1 MRSFLS
7 NTYAVLCRELGRM
20 VELRVPLLLL
30 FALPLVSFVCFA
42 FIFRNSIDSLPIAV
56 LDEDHSSLSRK
67 LTAMIDDTPTALVAY
82 EIQDMDEG
90 IRLMRQGKVYAILQI
105 PSFFEKN
112 ILGNSQTNV
121 EFYNSGC
128 NISVNGLLAKDVQTA
143 VTTFSTGVQ
152 LQLLEAKGLTERQA
166 MAQARPVTFDKHIL
180 FNPFINYSYYLAPSM
195 LAMMLLIFT
204 ALSTIYAVGTELKYS
219 TAHEWFAAAGNSVV
233 AAVTGKL
240 LPITAV
246 MFTMMLAMYAVVF
259 VIVGA
264 PLNGSITM
272 LVVSALVFVLSY
284 QAIGLFVAVVFANL
298 RLALSFGGGY
308 SVLAFTFSGLTFPTM
323 AMYGGIRLFS
333 YIFPYTFYMQI
344 YVDIAM
350 RGAHWSYALPD
361 LGYMMLFQIL
371 PVLMLR
377 RLKRLCTEDRFW
389 GRL

>member
-7 NTYAVLCRELGRM
+7 NTYAVLRRETGRI
-20 VELRVPLLLL
+20 VELRIPLLLL
-30 FALPLVSFVCFA
+30 FVLPAISFVCFA
-42 FIFRNSIDSLPIAV
+42 FIFSNSIDTLPVAV

-67 LTAMIDDTPTALVAY
+67 LVSMVDDTPTALVAY

-90 IRLMRQGKVYAILQI
+90 MQLMRQGKVYAILQI
-105 PSFFEKN
+105 PSSFEKN
-112 ILGNSQTNV
+112 ILGNRQTNV

-128 NISVNGLLAKDVQTA
+128 NISVNGLLARDVQTA

-152 LQLLEAKGLTERQA
+152 LQILGAKGLTERQA

-180 FNPFINYSYYLAPSM
+180 FNPYINYSYYLAPSL
-195 LAMMLLIFT
+195 LAMMMLIFT
-204 ALSTIYAVGTELKYS
+204 ALSTIYAVGSELKYS
-219 TAHEWFAAAGNSVV
+219 TAKEWLETAGGSVV

-240 LPITAV
+240 LPITIV
-246 MFTMMLAMYAVVF
+246 MFTMMLVLYAVVF
-259 VIVGA
+259 EILGA
-264 PLNGSITM
+264 PLNGSMLM
-272 LVVSALVFVLSY
+272 LVAAALVFVLSY
-284 QAIGLFVAVVFANL
+284 QAVGLFAAVVFANL

-323 AMYGGIRLFS
+323 AMYGGIRIFS
-333 YIFPYTFYMQI
+333 YIFPYTFFMQI

-350 RGAHWSYALPD
+350 RGADWSYALPD

-371 PVLMLR
+371 PVLVLR
-377 RLKRLCTEDRFW
+377 RIRRLATEDKYW

>member
-7 NTYAVLCRELGRM
+7 NTYAVLRRETGRI
-20 VELRVPLLLL
+20 VELRIPLLLL
-30 FALPLVSFVCFA
+30 FVLPAISFVCFA
-42 FIFRNSIDSLPIAV
+42 FIFSNSIDTLPVAV

-67 LTAMIDDTPTALVAY
+67 LVSMVDDTPTALVAY

-90 IRLMRQGKVYAILQI
+90 MQLMRQGKVYAILQI
-105 PSFFEKN
+105 PSSFEKN
-112 ILGNSQTNV
+112 ILGNRQTNV

-128 NISVNGLLAKDVQTA
+128 NISVNGLLARDVQTA

-152 LQLLEAKGLTERQA
+152 LQILGAKGLTERQA

-180 FNPFINYSYYLAPSM
+180 FNPYINYSYYLAPSL
-195 LAMMLLIFT
+195 LAMMMLIFT
-204 ALSTIYAVGTELKYS
+204 ALSTIYAVGSELKYS
-219 TAHEWFAAAGNSVV
+219 TAKEWLETAGGSVA

-240 LPITAV
+240 LPITVV
-246 MFTMMLAMYAVVF
+246 MFTMMLVLYAVVF
-259 VIVGA
+259 EILGA
-264 PLNGSITM
+264 PLNGSMLM
-272 LVVSALVFVLSY
+272 LVVAALVFVLSY
-284 QAIGLFVAVVFANL
+284 QAVGLFAAVVFANL

-323 AMYGGIRLFS
+323 AMYGGIRIFS
-333 YIFPYTFYMQI
+333 YIFPYTFFMQI

-350 RGAHWSYALPD
+350 RGADWSYALPD

-371 PVLMLR
+371 PVLVLR
-377 RLKRLCTEDRFW
+377 RIRRLATEDKYW

>member
-1 MRSFLS
+1 MRSFVS
-7 NTYAVLCRELGRM
+7 NTYAVFYRELKRM
-20 VELRVPLLLL
+20 VDLRIPLLLL

-67 LTAMIDDTPTALVAY
+67 LVTMVDDTPTAVVAY
-82 EIQDMDEG
+82 EIQDIDEG
-90 IRLMRQGKVYAILQI
+90 MRLMRQGKIYAILQI
-105 PSFFEKN
+105 PSFFEKS
-112 ILGNSQTNV
+112 ILGNTQTNV

-143 VTTFSTGVQ
+143 VTTFTTGVQ
-152 LQLLEAKGLTERQA
+152 LQLLGAKGLTERQA
-166 MAQARPVTFDKHIL
+166 MAQARPVTFDRHIL

-219 TAHEWFAAAGNSVV
+219 TAREWFETAGDSLL

-240 LPITAV
+240 LPITCI

-259 VIVGA
+259 VIIGA
-264 PLNGSITM
+264 PLNGSIAM
-272 LVVSALVFVLSY
+272 LVISALVFVLSY
-284 QAIGLFVAVVFANL
+284 QAIGLFAAVVFANL

-323 AMYGGIRLFS
+323 AMYGGIRIFS
-333 YIFPYTFYMQI
+333 YIFPYTFYMRI

-361 LGYMMLFQIL
+361 LGYMLLFQIL
-371 PVLMLR
+371 PVTVLP
-377 RLKRLCTEDRFW
+377 RLKRICTEERFW